1 MCRYL
6 PATFVQTASETEIGV
21 MQWDLPSTGFNTG
34 WYQDIY
40 NSLLELNR
48 EVHHCKKSASRKLSW
63 ISLFPVKAGII
74 GEWKSYPIPIP
85 GCSNHNMR
93 SLTVLLPPWCVCVV
107 CVFSLVNVMASSV
120 LLPELNMYCQNRIG
134 RSYRL
139 RMSING
145 CGRRKSAIC

>member
-6 PATFVQTASETEIGV
+6 PATFVQTFTASETEIGV

-93 SLTVLLPPWCVCVV
+93 SLTVLLPPWCVCCV
-107 CVFSLVNVMASSV
+107 CVCVCFPWWMWWHQVFFCLNSICVVRI
-120 LLPELNMYCQNRIG
+120 ELEEVI
-134 RSYRL
+134 
-139 RMSING
+139 
-145 CGRRKSAIC
+145 AWEWV